1 MTTGTL
7 AALIF
12 GVILLQLLVLGL
24 VGYYRRKR
32 DYRVST
38 TEQAR
43 PQADTLAQ
51 ETALASEK
59 ASSGNALAWEGFRIF
74 EVIRRCHEDAAL
86 SICSFYLAPQ
96 DGKPLPDFKPGQF
109 LTFKLPLPDDGHAA
123 NKVLVRCYSLSD
135 SPNKDYYRVSI
146 KRVPAPPDRT
156 DLPPGRGSN
165 YFHEQV
171 QVGSHLQVRAPAGH
185 FHLLE
190 EASLPVVLI
199 AGGIGITPMLSILN
213 SLLERG
219 SERQIW
225 LFYGVRDG
233 SEVIM
238 KEQLQALAHR
248 HAHFHL
254 HLCYSRPDEREVLG
268 VDFHHRGRVDVPLLV
283 DTLTLGRYQFYVCGP
298 KAMMESIV
306 PGLQGLGI
314 DSADIHY
321 ESFGPASLIKQD
333 KPETQESVAKAAK
346 QMISFSRSGRRIA
359 WDAQAEC
366 LLDFAE
372 SQGVEVVSGCRAG
385 SCGSCQTPIE
395 SGEVEYN
402 QDPDADIE
410 PGHCLL
416 CICKPKGD
424 LSLAL

>member
-1 MTTGTL
+1 
-7 AALIF
+7 
-12 GVILLQLLVLGL
+12 
-24 VGYYRRKR
+24 
-32 DYRVST
+32 
-38 TEQAR
+38 
-43 PQADTLAQ
+43 
-51 ETALASEK
+51 
-59 ASSGNALAWEGFRIF
+59 
-74 EVIRRCHEDAAL
+74 
-86 SICSFYLAPQ
+86 
-96 DGKPLPDFKPGQF
+96 
-109 LTFKLPLPDDGHAA
+109 LPLPDDGHAA

-268 VDFHHRGRVDVPLLV
+268 VDFHHRGRVDVPLILV
-283 DTLTLGRYQFYVCGP
+283 SGDDKLKNQLSWMYWLEYVMVKTAKKADDALLLPLADVHEELYQAAGRALRQLSRS
-298 KAMMESIV
+298 KAVKPITPIKAQLKAV
-306 PGLQGLGI
+306 
-314 DSADIHY
+314 H
-321 ESFGPASLIKQD
+321 PASLSSLDGVPGINYQD
-333 KPETQESVAKAAK
+333 NTVTFIAKDFKEAYKGIEVLIDVASQGYNRIFMKVLRSQK
-346 QMISFSRSGRRIA
+346 LLDKVWPIFIDEWYKCWMDVESGRWKPPA
-359 WDAQAEC
+359 
-366 LLDFAE
+366 
-372 SQGVEVVSGCRAG
+372 
-385 SCGSCQTPIE
+385 
-395 SGEVEYN
+395 
-402 QDPDADIE
+402 
-410 PGHCLL
+410 PG
-416 CICKPKGD
+416 KKKTKKRKYYGF
-424 LSLAL
+424 